1 MRALIFRGKYLIQ
14 FLLASSPLSLFAD
27 ECCYGNPPAYL
38 GKPCIRSILYGEYF
52 FASVREDGL
61 SYAIRTNG
69 NPLDGKLIEPSDRW
83 RPGFRIGFGSHLAH
97 DSWEISGDWTYFY
110 SDLIQTVHA
119 AFAPAGSTYL
129 TPIFIDASSYAQMLG
144 GGKSVQEAKEQ
155 WTLSFNTISFSLS
168 RPYHL
173 SRELS
178 VRPLTGLMANW
189 IDQDVAISYLT
200 SAPPSG
206 GGNNVVDYRTLIQ
219 NDTWR
224 AGPFFGGMMDW
235 YIQRKFRFFG
245 ALRGAALYRSLHFSQ
260 TQTSVG
266 NSGGD
271 FRLFLRDASHR
282 LQPWVD
288 CRLGLSWGTF
298 FRCSRHYFEAG
309 LQYECQYFWHEFE
322 SRILCQQIPNSQD
335 RSLNNLGDLSW
346 QSVGLRLRLDF

>member
-1 MRALIFRGKYLIQ
+1 MRALIFSLLASAP
-14 FLLASSPLSLFAD
+14 LLASS
-27 ECCYGNPPAYL
+27 EECYGNPPAYL

-61 SYAIRTNG
+61 SYAIRSSSG
-69 NPLDGKLIEPSDRW
+69 NPLSGKLIEPSDRW

-119 AFAPAGSTYL
+119 SFASPGSTYL
-129 TPIFIDASSYAQMLG
+129 TPIFIDASSYAQIL
-144 GGKSVQEAKEQ
+144 GGKSLQEAKEQ
-155 WTLSFNTISFSLS
+155 WTLSFNAITFALS
-168 RPYHL
+168 RPYYL
-173 SRELS
+173 SRQLS
-178 VRPLTGLMANW
+178 VRPQTGLLAGW
-189 IDQDVAISYLT
+189 IDQDVEISYLT
-200 SAPPSG
+200 SAPPAG
-206 GGNNVVDYRTLIQ
+206 GGNDVVAYQTMIQ

-245 ALRGAALYRSLHFSQ
+245 TLRAAVLYRSLHFNQ
-260 TQTSVG
+260 TQVSVG

-282 LQPWVD
+282 LQPWLD
-288 CRLGLSWGTF
+288 CQLGLAWGTF

-322 SRILCQQIPNSQD
+322 SRVLCQQISNSQD
-335 RSLNNLGDLSW
+335 RSVNNLGDLSL
-346 QSVGLRLRLDF
+346 QSVALRLRLDF